1 MAKTKYGKHIHQG
14 PFATIAHYTGTSLLS
29 HNGELNADVC
39 IGYHCLANAKYKAE
53 MPHTHDFHELLCFIG
68 GNPRDIKDFGA
79 EIEITLGEE
88 REVHLINS
96 TTVVS
101 IPPGLLHCPLVVKK
115 CDPNRPVV
123 FLEISLTRK
132 WPPMSDSINKMTP
145 KQLALIT
152 ADMLEKMPP
161 DMLKKIAP
169 DRLKIIRANKK
180 K

>member
-1 MAKTKYGKHIHQG
+1 MPKTKYGKHLIHG
-14 PFATIAHYTGTSLLS
+14 PFMTIAHYTGTSMLAHS
-29 HNGELNADVC
+29 GEYDADVC
-39 IGYHCLANAKYKAE
+39 IGLHCLADTRYKAE

-68 GNPRDIKDFGA
+68 GNPKDIKDFGA

-88 REVHLINS
+88 REIHLINS

-132 WPPMSDSINKMTP
+132 WPPMSDSINKMSP
-145 KQLALIT
+145 QQLAHIT
-152 ADMLEKMPP
+152 ADMLEKIPP
-161 DMLKKIAP
+161 DMVKKISP
-169 DRLKIIRANKK
+169 DRLKIIKANKK